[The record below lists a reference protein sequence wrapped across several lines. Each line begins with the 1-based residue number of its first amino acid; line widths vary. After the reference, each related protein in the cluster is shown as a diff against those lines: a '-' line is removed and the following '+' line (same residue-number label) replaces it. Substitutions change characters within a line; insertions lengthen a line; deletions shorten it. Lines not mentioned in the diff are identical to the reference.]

1 VDQEDGIDD
10 YNYQKYPAIKIAR
23 MAVDEKLSMAVQK
36 VLNHSGIK
44 VLTSTTFALARNE
57 RGDAETRG
65 GYRYEGFIPPGIEHI
80 RDIQDHRIQ

>member
-1 VDQEDGIDD
+1 
-10 YNYQKYPAIKIAR
+10 
-23 MAVDEKLSMAVQK
+23 MSMAVQK

-65 GYRYEGFIPPGIEHI
+65 VYRYEGFIPPGIEHI